1 MSIRHYSSRRN
12 RRSGISHRAQVFLQT
27 ILAISILLQIS
38 YPLINGETLRLVTI
52 ATVYSSALAMVLHA
66 YYSFGSKYV
75 AIYLPIT
82 LLFGFG
88 IEQIGMRTTWPFG
101 SYTYDSSLGFQVF
114 GVPLVVPFAWVMMA
128 HPVLVLARRISKNW
142 VFLVGGIAMMGW
154 DLFLDPQMVAANRW
168 TWTFDGAH
176 VPFQSEIP
184 LSNAFGWLFAG
195 IAITALLHLLL
206 PRDRR
211 KSSAGFAVVDIFL
224 LWTLFAGLIGNL
236 FFFDRPG
243 VALVGGIVFGSVI
256 APYVFSRWLG
266 RP

>member
-1 MSIRHYSSRRN
+1 
-12 RRSGISHRAQVFLQT
+12 
-27 ILAISILLQIS
+27 
-38 YPLINGETLRLVTI
+38 
-52 ATVYSSALAMVLHA
+52 
-66 YYSFGSKYV
+66 
-75 AIYLPIT
+75 
-82 LLFGFG
+82 
-88 IEQIGMRTTWPFG
+88 
-101 SYTYDSSLGFQVF
+101 
-114 GVPLVVPFAWVMMA
+114 
-128 HPVLVLARRISKNW
+128 
-142 VFLVGGIAMMGW
+142 MMGW

>member
-1 MSIRHYSSRRN
+1 MSIRQYNSRRN

-27 ILAISILLQIS
+27 VLVISIALQIS
-38 YPLINGETLRLVTI
+38 YPLTNGETLRLITI
-52 ATVYSSALAMVLHA
+52 ATVYFSALAMVLHA

-75 AIYLPIT
+75 GLYFPIT

-88 IEQIGMRTTWPFG
+88 IEQLGMRTTWPFG
-101 SYTYDSSLGFQVF
+101 SYAYDSSLGFQVL

-142 VFLVGGIAMMGW
+142 VFLVGGIALMGW
-154 DLFLDPQMVAANRW
+154 DLFLDPQMVSANRW

-176 VPFQSEIP
+176 VPFQRDIP

-195 IAITALLHLLL
+195 IMITALLHVLL

-224 LWTLFAGLIGNL
+224 LWTLFAGVIGNL
-236 FFFDRPG
+236 FFFSRPG
-243 VALVGGIVFGSVI
+243 VAFIGGIVFGAVM

>member
-1 MSIRHYSSRRN
+1 
-12 RRSGISHRAQVFLQT
+12 
-27 ILAISILLQIS
+27 
-38 YPLINGETLRLVTI
+38 
-52 ATVYSSALAMVLHA
+52 
-66 YYSFGSKYV
+66 
-75 AIYLPIT
+75 
-82 LLFGFG
+82 
-88 IEQIGMRTTWPFG
+88 MRTTWPFG
-101 SYTYDSSLGFQVF
+101 SYTYDSSLGIQVF